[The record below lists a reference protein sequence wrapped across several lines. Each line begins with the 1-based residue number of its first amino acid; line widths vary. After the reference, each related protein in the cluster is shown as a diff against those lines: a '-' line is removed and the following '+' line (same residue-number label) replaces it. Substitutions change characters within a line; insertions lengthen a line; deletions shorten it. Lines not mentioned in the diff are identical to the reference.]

1 MRVVPKA
8 GAAML
13 SLLLVG
19 GGVGVVVGVPGVAN
33 AQDATAMVRS
43 AADSDLVVTDNYP
56 ALYGWLANS
65 LGDATTV
72 KIATTCGVSDG
83 GNGTTTIPA
92 QVTQLVG
99 WQAKS
104 WFDEEGEK
112 VRQLGY
118 ASSYETLTFASGATT
133 EVRSLTLK
141 LLDDRLVVPAGANV
155 TFKNCTFVNRVKIEK
170 GGKATFENCTL
181 FGHNP
186 QQRPG
191 ELHRLDEGAHEQGHG
206 RKRVSGP
213 RARCR
218 PVCLERRRAHP

>member
-1 MRVVPKA
+1 MRVAPKA

-13 SLLLVG
+13 SLLLAG
-19 GGVGVVVGVPGVAN
+19 SGVGAVVGVPGVAN
-33 AQDATAMVRS
+33 AQDAAAMVRL
-43 AADSDLVVTDNYP
+43 AAASDLVVTDNYP

-65 LGDATTV
+65 LSDATTV
-72 KIATTCGVSDG
+72 KIATTCGVSDR

-141 LLDDRLVVPAGANV
+141 LLDDRLVVRTSRSRTARSSTASKSRRAARPPSRTARSLRAQSSITARRATPA
-155 TFKNCTFVNRVKIEK
+155 
-170 GGKATFENCTL
+170 
-181 FGHNP
+181 
-186 QQRPG
+186 
-191 ELHRLDEGAHEQGHG
+191 
-206 RKRVSGP
+206 
-213 RARCR
+213 
-218 PVCLERRRAHP
+218 RRRSPRTRAWQKARFRTSGSLPPSLP